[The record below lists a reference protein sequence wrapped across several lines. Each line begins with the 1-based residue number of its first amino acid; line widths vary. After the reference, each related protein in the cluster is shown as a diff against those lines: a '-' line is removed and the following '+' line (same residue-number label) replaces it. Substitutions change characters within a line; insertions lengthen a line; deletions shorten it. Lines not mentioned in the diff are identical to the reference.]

1 MYLFTAHKY
10 QECLGCAEFYLSIT
24 FTKDIE
30 VLKIDLL
37 KIYQYVF
44 LNIDI

>member
-1 MYLFTAHKY
+1 MAHKY
-10 QECLGCAEFYLSIT
+10 QERLGCAEFYLCIT
-24 FTKDIE
+24 LTKDIE
-30 VLKIDLL
+30 VLKINLI

>member
-10 QECLGCAEFYLSIT
+10 QECVGCADLYLCIT
-24 FTKDIE
+24 CTKDYE
-30 VLKIDLL
+30 VLKINLL